1 MNSWKPAAGRTDDAE
16 GCSMSVLLEPVKE
29 YADGYRHE
37 AFLYSGTGEFLA
49 GTMPLI
55 SRQSMPVTRYLSS

>member
-1 MNSWKPAAGRTDDAE
+1 
-16 GCSMSVLLEPVKE
+16 MSVLLEPVKA
-29 YADGYRHE
+29 YAGGYRHE